1 MSATSQELVSSADR
15 LAPAMADAIA
25 QEMRTDPRVVVWGE
39 DIRIGVMG
47 PTRGLH
53 AEFGDERVV
62 DTPISEAAF
71 TGAALGAA
79 MNGLR
84 PVVDIMFASFTYV
97 AFDQLVN
104 QIGRVRYM
112 TGGQASAPL
121 VVIAAAGACGQA
133 AQHAELP
140 HSMLMNAGG
149 LRIAFPSTPHQAFW
163 LTRAALRSDDPVV
176 VLHHPQLAAARGA
189 VGSTPLGLGDA
200 DVETYG
206 EDVSVISIGL
216 MARRARK
223 VATALARDGI
233 GVEVVDACSLCPLP
247 WEAILTSVRKTGRAV
262 VVDEARLTCSAASEI
277 AAGIAEHA
285 FDDLVAPVARVA
297 VPDVPIPFA
306 PELESQVIPDADD
319 ITAAIQEVLK

>member
-1 MSATSQELVSSADR
+1 VSATTPQLASSADR

-25 QEMRTDPRVVVWGE
+25 QEMRADPRVVVWGE
-39 DIRIGVMG
+39 DVRIGVMG

-53 AEFGDERVV
+53 AEFGDEHVV

-71 TGAALGAA
+71 MGAALGAA

-104 QIGRVRYM
+104 QIGRARYM
-112 TGGQASAPL
+112 TGGQTQAPL
-121 VVIAAAGACGQA
+121 VIIAAAGACGQA

-140 HSMLMNAGG
+140 HPMLMNAGG
-149 LRIAFPSTPHQAFW
+149 LRIVFPSTPHQAFW

-176 VLHHPQLAAARGA
+176 LLHHPQLAAARGS
-189 VGSTPLGLGDA
+189 VGVTPLGLGDA
-200 DVETYG
+200 DVESHG
-206 EDVSVISIGL
+206 DDVSVIAIGL

-223 VATALARDGI
+223 VAATLAREGV
-233 GVEVVDACSLCPLP
+233 GVEVVDACSLSPLP
-247 WEAILTSVRKTGRAV
+247 WDAILASARRTGRV
-262 VVDEARLTCSAASEI
+262 VVADEARLTCSAASEI
-277 AAGIAEHA
+277 AAGIAERA
-285 FDDLVAPVARVA
+285 FEQLRAPVARVA

-306 PELESQVIPDADD
+306 PELESEVIPGEDD
-319 ITAAIQEVLK
+319 IAAAIREVLG